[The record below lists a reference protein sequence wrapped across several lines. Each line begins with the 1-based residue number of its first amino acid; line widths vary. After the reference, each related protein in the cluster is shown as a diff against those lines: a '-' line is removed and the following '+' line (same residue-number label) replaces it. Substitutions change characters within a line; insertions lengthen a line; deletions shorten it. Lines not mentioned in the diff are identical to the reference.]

1 MRTLLASLFVALPLG
16 AAFAQAT
23 PSLALAPSPVSAAP
37 AAEVDQTL
45 PAPSVHFTAVT
56 EPSGRVSLVWTAA
69 YERPGTTYAVERSTD
84 NQRFVELDS
93 LASEQEVFGT
103 YFPSVYFFLD
113 RPRPQL
119 ATCYYRLR
127 QTTKE
132 GAVLYSDVEAVE
144 PSTAPVTV
152 ARAWLYPNPVP
163 ADATPMLRYAGAQ
176 GRVLTV
182 TVTDLS
188 GRVHLVHSLSPAT
201 SEASAPLLPEGA
213 HLPAGVYQVKVN
225 GTTSALLTKL
235 IIK

>member
-1 MRTLLASLFVALPLG
+1 MRTFFALLLAALPLG
-16 AAFAQAT
+16 VVCAQAQ
-23 PSLALAPSPVSAAP
+23 P
-37 AAEVDQTL
+37 ATASDQTL
-45 PAPSVHFTAVT
+45 PPPSVHFTAVT
-56 EPSGRVSLVWTAA
+56 EPTGRVSLVWTAS

-84 NQRFVELDS
+84 QLHFVQLDS

-103 YFPSVYFFLD
+103 YFPAVYFFLD

-119 ATCYYRLR
+119 TNCYYRLR
-127 QTTKE
+127 QTDKE
-132 GAVLYSDVEAVE
+132 GVVAYSDMETIE
-144 PSTAPVTV
+144 PNPVPVSV

-163 ADATPMLRYAGAQ
+163 SEAMPMLRYAGAQ

-213 HLPAGVYQVKVN
+213 RLPAGIYQVKVN
-225 GTTSALLTKL
+225 GTTTAMLTKL